1 MAVNFKDI
9 NKTVALVG
17 TDAVAEAMRQIDPDV
32 VAAYPITPQT
42 AIVETFAQMVADGKV
57 NTNYVPV
64 ESEHSAMSAAI
75 GASSAG
81 ARVMTATASQGLAL
95 MWELLY
101 IASGLRLPIV
111 MPNVNRALSAPI
123 NIHCD
128 HGDSMGARDTGWIQI
143 FSENAQEA
151 YDNTLQAMRIAE
163 HKDILLPVMV
173 LLDGFIISHA
183 VDRLD
188 LLDDK
193 VAMKFVGQYK
203 PEDYMLNAAQPLC
216 VGAFDGLYGYF
227 FEFKRKQEEAMRN
240 SVKVIQDVGKE
251 YGAVSGRPYEL
262 FESVGLEDA
271 EYVLIAL
278 GSAAGT
284 VRSEV
289 ECLRE
294 QGLPI
299 GMIKLRVFR
308 PFPAREL
315 AAALVGKKAVAVMDR
330 SDTFAGG
337 MGGPVFIELRSA
349 LYEEEKRPL
358 LVNYVYGLGGRDLPV
373 NLVNQAAT
381 ELGEIAKSGQVKQMV
396 NYLGLKE

>member
-1 MAVNFKDI
+1 MAVNNKDI
-9 NKTVALVG
+9 SKTVALIG
-17 TDAVAEAMRQIDPDV
+17 TDAVAEAMRQIDPDL

-42 AIVETFAQMVADGKV
+42 AIVETFAQMVANGQV

-75 GASSAG
+75 GGSSAG
-81 ARVMTATASQGLAL
+81 ARVMTATSSQGLAL

-128 HGDSMGARDTGWIQI
+128 HSDSMGARDTGWIQI

-163 HKDILLPVMV
+163 HKDVLLPVMV

-183 VDRLD
+183 IDRLD
-188 LLDDK
+188 LLEDA
-193 VAMKFVGQYK
+193 VAKKFVGQYQ
-203 PEDYMLNAAQPLC
+203 PEDYMLNAANPLC

-227 FEFKRKQEEAMRN
+227 FELKRQQEEAMQN
-240 SVKVIQDVGKE
+240 SFKVIKDVGKE
-251 YGAVSGRPYEL
+251 YGTVSGRPYEL

-271 EYVLIAL
+271 EYVIIAL

-308 PFPAREL
+308 PFPAKEL
-315 AAALVGKKAVAVMDR
+315 SAALAGKKAVAILDR

-337 MGGPVFIELRSA
+337 MGGPVFIETRSS
-349 LYEEEKRPL
+349 LYDMENRPL

-373 NLVNQAAT
+373 ELVNKVAT
-381 ELGEIAKSGQVKQMV
+381 ELGEIAKSGAVKQLV
-396 NYLGLKE
+396 NYLGLRE

>member
-1 MAVNFKDI
+1 MAVNNKDI
-9 NKTVALVG
+9 SKTVALIG
-17 TDAVAEAMRQIDPDV
+17 TDAVAEAMRQIDPDL

-42 AIVETFAQMVADGKV
+42 AIVETFAQMVANGQV

-75 GASSAG
+75 GGSSAG
-81 ARVMTATASQGLAL
+81 ARVMTATSSQGLAL

-128 HGDSMGARDTGWIQI
+128 HSDSMGARDTGWIQI

-163 HKDILLPVMV
+163 HKDVLLPVMV

-183 VDRLD
+183 IDRLD
-188 LLDDK
+188 LLEDA
-193 VAMKFVGQYK
+193 VAKKFVGQYQ
-203 PEDYMLNAAQPLC
+203 PEDYMLNAANPLC

-227 FEFKRKQEEAMRN
+227 FELKRQQEEAMQN
-240 SVKVIQDVGKE
+240 SFKVIKDVGRE
-251 YGAVSGRPYEL
+251 YGALSGRPYEL

-271 EYVLIAL
+271 EYVIIAL

-308 PFPAREL
+308 PFPAKEL
-315 AAALVGKKAVAVMDR
+315 SAALAGKKAVAILDR

-337 MGGPVFIELRSA
+337 MGGPVFIETRSS
-349 LYEEEKRPL
+349 LYDMENRPL

-373 NLVNQAAT
+373 ELVNKVAT
-381 ELGEIAKSGQVKQMV
+381 ELGEIAKSGAVKQLV
-396 NYLGLKE
+396 NYLGLRE

>member
-1 MAVNFKDI
+1 MAVNNKDI
-9 NKTVALVG
+9 KTVAYVG

-42 AIVETFAQMVADGKV
+42 AIVETFAQMVANGQV

-81 ARVMTATASQGLAL
+81 ARVMTATSSQGLAY

-111 MPNVNRALSAPI
+111 MPNVNRSLSAPI

-128 HGDSMGARDTGWIQI
+128 HSDSMGARDTGWIQI
-143 FSENAQEA
+143 FSENAQES

-163 HKDILLPVMV
+163 HKDVLLPVMV

-188 LLDDK
+188 LLSDETAK
-193 VAMKFVGQYK
+193 KFVGDYQPK
-203 PEDYMLNAAQPLC
+203 DYMLNAAEPLC

-227 FEFKRKQEEAMRN
+227 FEFKRQQEEAMQN
-240 SVKVIQDVGKE
+240 SFKVIQDVGQE
-251 YGAVSGRPYEL
+251 YGALTGRPYGF

-271 EYVLIAL
+271 EYVIIAL

-284 VRSEV
+284 VRNEV

-294 QGLPI
+294 QGIPI

-308 PFPAREL
+308 PFPAKEL
-315 AAALVGKKAVAVMDR
+315 AAVLKGRKAVAVLDR

-337 MGGPVFIELRSA
+337 MGGPVFIETRSA
-349 LYEEEKRPL
+349 LYDEDHKPL

-373 NLVNQAAT
+373 ELVNKVAT
-381 ELGEIAKSGQVKQMV
+381 ELKEIAQNGQVNQLV
-396 NYLGLKE
+396 NYLGLRE

>member
-1 MAVNFKDI
+1 VAVNNKDI
-9 NKTVALVG
+9 AKTVALVG
-17 TDAVAEAMRQIDPDV
+17 TDAVAEAMRQIDPDM

-42 AIVETFAQMVADGKV
+42 AIVETFAQMVADGDVK
-57 NTNYVPV
+57 TNYVPV

-75 GASSAG
+75 GGSSAG
-81 ARVMTATASQGLAL
+81 ARVMTATSSQGLAL

-128 HGDSMGARDTGWIQI
+128 HSDSMGARDTGWIQL

-151 YDNTLQAMRIAE
+151 YDNTLQAIRIAE
-163 HKDILLPVMV
+163 HKDVLLPVMV

-188 LLDDK
+188 LLNDELAK
-193 VAMKFVGQYK
+193 KFVGEYE

-227 FEFKRKQEEAMRN
+227 FEFKRQQEEAMLN
-240 SVKVIQDVGKE
+240 SFKVIKDVGKE
-251 YGAVSGRPYEL
+251 YGALSGRAYDL
-262 FESVGLEDA
+262 FESVGLEDS
-271 EYVLIAL
+271 EFVIIAL

-284 VRSEV
+284 VRNEV

-294 QGLPI
+294 QGMPI

-308 PFPAREL
+308 PFPAQEL
-315 AAALVGKKAVAVMDR
+315 KAALAGKKAVAVLDR

-349 LYEEEKRPL
+349 LYEAEKRPL

-373 NLVNQAAT
+373 ELVNKAAT
-381 ELGEIAKSGQVKQMV
+381 ELENIAKSGQVKQLV
-396 NYLGLKE
+396 NYLGLRE

>member
-1 MAVNFKDI
+1 MVVNNKALS
-9 NKTVALVG
+9 KTVALVG
-17 TDAVAEAMRQIDPDV
+17 TDAVAEAMRQINPDV

-42 AIVETFAQMVADGKV
+42 AIVETFAQMVADGEV

-75 GASSAG
+75 GAASAG

-111 MPNVNRALSAPI
+111 MANVNRSLSAPI

-128 HGDSMGARDTGWIQI
+128 HGDSMGARDSGWIQL

-163 HKDILLPVMV
+163 QSDVLLPVMV
-173 LLDGFIISHA
+173 MLDGFIISHA

-188 LLDDK
+188 LIDDEAAK
-193 VAMKFVGQYK
+193 RFVGEYK
-203 PEDYMLNAAQPLC
+203 ASDHMLDKNQPLC

-227 FEFKRKQEEAMRN
+227 FEFKRQQEEAMRN
-240 SVKVIQDVGKE
+240 SFKVIQDVGRE
-251 YGAVSGRPYEL
+251 YGELSGRPYEL
-262 FESVGLEDA
+262 FESVGLDDA
-271 EYVLIAL
+271 EYVIIAL

-294 QGLPI
+294 QGMPI
-299 GMIKLRVFR
+299 GMIKLRVYR

-315 AAALVGKKAVAVMDR
+315 QAALAGKKAVAVLDR

-337 MGGPVFIELRSA
+337 LGGPVFVELRSA
-349 LYEEEKRPL
+349 LYEETQKPL
-358 LVNYVYGLGGRDLPV
+358 LVNYIYGLGGRDLPV
-373 NLVNQAAT
+373 ELVNKAAN
-381 ELGEIAKSGQVKQMV
+381 ELVDIAKKGEVKEIV
-396 NYLGLKE
+396 NYLGLRE